1 MRFNVVLRKACH
13 YRALHFFVSA
23 VSKPVG
29 YQPATPFFEEFEME
43 LLIGFL
49 TTVCISLLIFR
60 T

>member
-1 MRFNVVLRKACH
+1 VHRKARQH
-13 YRALHFFVSA
+13 RALQFFVSA

-29 YQPATPFFEEFEME
+29 HQPATPFFEEFEME